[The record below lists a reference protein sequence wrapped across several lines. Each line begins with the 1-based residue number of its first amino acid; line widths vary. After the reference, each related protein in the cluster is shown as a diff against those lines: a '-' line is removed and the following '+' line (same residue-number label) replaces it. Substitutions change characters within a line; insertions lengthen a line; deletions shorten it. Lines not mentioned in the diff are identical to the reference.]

1 MQRSHKLFHTILFLF
16 SFFSSTLS
24 DLSSERAALLALRSA
39 VRGRTLLWNTTFR
52 SPCVWPGVQCD
63 AANAT
68 VVELHLPA
76 VALSGELPDG
86 VFPELPNLHTLS
98 LRVNSLSGTLPA
110 DLAACTAL
118 RNLFLQQNHF
128 AGEVPA
134 FLSGMTGLVRLN
146 LASNNFSGP
155 FPNRF
160 GNLTRLRTLF
170 LENNRLTGSI
180 PGLEELG
187 ELAQFNVSYNML
199 NGSVPKKLQ
208 TFDKDSFL
216 GNTLCGKPLGIC
228 PWDDGGGE
236 SGVNGSSNSSGVGG
250 GGGSVIGGGKK
261 KGKLSGGA
269 IAGIV
274 VGCVVALLLVLF
286 ALIILCRSGN
296 KTRSVDNVSNVVGLK
311 EEPQQHGE
319 VGIEGGNVESGGG
332 GGGDSVAAAAAAAA
346 AAVAAVGGNGVGG
359 GSGGDKKLLFYG
371 NKVKVFDLED
381 LLRASAEVL
390 GKGTFGTTYK
400 AVLEEGPVV
409 AVKRLRDV
417 TVSEKE
423 FKEKID
429 GVGVMDHENL
439 VPLRAYYYSRDEKL
453 LVHDYMPMGSLSAI
467 LHGNKGAGR
476 TPLNWEMRSD
486 IALGAARGIEYLH
499 SQGPS
504 VSHGNIK
511 SSNILLSKSY
521 DAKVSD
527 FGLAHL
533 VGPSSTPNRVAG
545 YRAPE
550 VTDPRRVSQKA
561 DVYSFGVLLLELLT
575 GKAPTHTLLN
585 EEGVDLPRWVQSVVR
600 EEWSS
605 EAFDIELLRYQNSEE
620 EMVQLLQLA
629 VDCVVPYPGNRP
641 SMSQVRQRMEEFHR
655 SSSTMKEGTQ
665 DQIHQPDLI
674 DDLEDVSSR

>member
-1 MQRSHKLFHTILFLF
+1 MQHSHTLFLTILFLF
-16 SFFSSTLS
+16 FFFFSSTLS

-39 VRGRTLLWNTTFR
+39 VRGRTLLWNTTFP
-52 SPCVWPGVQCD
+52 SPCAWPGVQCD
-63 AANAT
+63 DAKAT

-76 VALSGELPDG
+76 VALSGELPAG

-98 LRVNSLSGTLPA
+98 LRVNSLSGALPA
-110 DLAACTAL
+110 DLAACAAL
-118 RNLFLQQNHF
+118 RNLFLQQNYF
-128 AGEVPA
+128 SGEVPA

-155 FPNRF
+155 IPARF

-170 LENNRLTGSI
+170 LENNRLNGSL

-216 GNTLCGKPLGIC
+216 GNTLCGRPLGIC
-228 PWDDGGGE
+228 PWDVGGGE

-250 GGGSVIGGGKK
+250 GGGSVIGGEKK

-274 VGCVVALLLVLF
+274 VGCVVALLFVVF
-286 ALIILCRSGN
+286 ALILLCRRGN
-296 KTRSVDNVSNVVGLK
+296 KTRSVDNVSNMVGLK
-311 EEPQQHGE
+311 EEPQHNGE
-319 VGIEGGNVESGGG
+319 LGIEGGNLESGGG
-332 GGGDSVAAAAAAAA
+332 DGNSVAV
-346 AAVAAVGGNGVGG
+346 AVAAVGGNGVGG
-359 GSGGDKKLLFYG
+359 GSGGDKKLVFYG

-400 AVLEEGPVV
+400 AVLEDGPVV

-429 GVGVMDHENL
+429 AVGVMDHENL

-467 LHGNKGAGR
+467 LHGELSL
-476 TPLNWEMRSD
+476 TL
-486 IALGAARGIEYLH
+486 
-499 SQGPS
+499 
-504 VSHGNIK
+504 VS
-511 SSNILLSKSY
+511 
-521 DAKVSD
+521 
-527 FGLAHL
+527 
-533 VGPSSTPNRVAG
+533 
-545 YRAPE
+545 
-550 VTDPRRVSQKA
+550 
-561 DVYSFGVLLLELLT
+561 
-575 GKAPTHTLLN
+575 
-585 EEGVDLPRWVQSVVR
+585 
-600 EEWSS
+600 
-605 EAFDIELLRYQNSEE
+605 
-620 EMVQLLQLA
+620 
-629 VDCVVPYPGNRP
+629 
-641 SMSQVRQRMEEFHR
+641 
-655 SSSTMKEGTQ
+655 
-665 DQIHQPDLI
+665 
-674 DDLEDVSSR
+674 

>member
-1 MQRSHKLFHTILFLF
+1 MQLLFIILIAFVLPPAF
-16 SFFSSTLS
+16 S
-24 DLSSERAALLALRSA
+24 DLSSERAGLLTLRAAL
-39 VRGRTLLWNTTFR
+39 RGRTLLWNATSP
-52 SPCVWPGVQCD
+52 SPCAWPGVYCD

-68 VVELHLPA
+68 VVGLHLPA
-76 VALSGELPDG
+76 VALSGHLPSG
-86 VFPELPNLHTLS
+86 VFPALPRLRTLS
-98 LRVNSLSGTLPA
+98 LRVNLLSGTLPA
-110 DLAACTAL
+110 DLAACSAL
-118 RNLFLQQNHF
+118 RNLFLQRNNF
-128 AGEVPA
+128 SGEVPP
-134 FLSGMTGLVRLN
+134 FLSTMTTLVRLN
-146 LASNNFSGP
+146 LASNSFSGSVP
-155 FPNRF
+155 ARF
-160 GNLTRLRTLF
+160 GNLTQLRTLF
-170 LENNRLTGSI
+170 LENNRFTGSL
-180 PGLEELG
+180 PGLEELN

-208 TFDKDSFL
+208 AFGEDSFL
-216 GNTLCGKPLGIC
+216 GNALCGKPLGIC

-236 SGVNGSSNSSGVGG
+236 NGANGTSNPSGVGG
-250 GGGSVIGGGKK
+250 NVIDGERKK

-274 VGCVVALLLVLF
+274 VGSVVVLLLVVF
-286 ALIILCRSGN
+286 ALILLCRSGN
-296 KTRSVDNVSNVVGLK
+296 KTRSDDNANTMVGFK
-311 EEPQQHGE
+311 QEEEQHGE
-319 VGIEGGNVESGGG
+319 VGVEGGNVESSGSGGGGNSVAAAAVAAAAVSGGGG
-332 GGGDSVAAAAAAAA
+332 GGGD
-346 AAVAAVGGNGVGG
+346 
-359 GSGGDKKLLFYG
+359 KKLVFFG
-371 NKVKVFDLED
+371 NSVKVFDLED

-400 AVLEEGPVV
+400 AVLEDGPVV
-409 AVKRLRDV
+409 AVKRLKDV

-429 GVGVMDHENL
+429 VVGVMDHENL
-439 VPLRAYYYSRDEKL
+439 VPLRAYYYSREEKL
-453 LVHDYMPMGSLSAI
+453 LVHDYLPMGSLSAI

-476 TPLNWEMRSD
+476 IPLNWEMRSG

-511 SSNILLSKSY
+511 SSNILLTKSY
-521 DAKVSD
+521 DARVSD

-575 GKAPTHTLLN
+575 GKAPTHALLN

-605 EAFDIELLRYQNSEE
+605 EVFDIELLRYHNSEE

-629 VDCVVPYPGNRP
+629 VDCAVPYPDNRP
-641 SMSQVRQRMEEFHR
+641 SMSQVRQRIEELR
-655 SSSTMKEGTQ
+655 GSSGMKEDAQ
-665 DQIHQPDLI
+665 DQIQQLDSINDIYHA
-674 DDLEDVSSR
+674 SSR

>member
-1 MQRSHKLFHTILFLF
+1 M
-16 SFFSSTLS
+16 
-24 DLSSERAALLALRSA
+24 
-39 VRGRTLLWNTTFR
+39 TT
-52 SPCVWPGVQCD
+52 
-63 AANAT
+63 
-68 VVELHLPA
+68 
-76 VALSGELPDG
+76 
-86 VFPELPNLHTLS
+86 
-98 LRVNSLSGTLPA
+98 
-110 DLAACTAL
+110 
-118 RNLFLQQNHF
+118 
-128 AGEVPA
+128 
-134 FLSGMTGLVRLN
+134 LVRLN
-146 LASNNFSGP
+146 LASNSFSGSVP
-155 FPNRF
+155 ARF
-160 GNLTRLRTLF
+160 GNLTQLRTLF
-170 LENNRLTGSI
+170 LENNRFTGSL
-180 PGLEELG
+180 PGLEELN

-208 TFDKDSFL
+208 AFGEDSFL
-216 GNTLCGKPLGIC
+216 GNALCGKPLGIC

-236 SGVNGSSNSSGVGG
+236 NGANGTSNPSGVGG
-250 GGGSVIGGGKK
+250 NVIDGERKK

-274 VGCVVALLLVLF
+274 VGSVVVLLLVVF
-286 ALIILCRSGN
+286 ALILLCRSGN
-296 KTRSVDNVSNVVGLK
+296 KTRIAAAAV
-311 EEPQQHGE
+311 
-319 VGIEGGNVESGGG
+319 SGGG
-332 GGGDSVAAAAAAAA
+332 GGG
-346 AAVAAVGGNGVGG
+346 
-359 GSGGDKKLLFYG
+359 GDKKLVFFG
-371 NKVKVFDLED
+371 NSVKVFDLED

-400 AVLEEGPVV
+400 AVLEDGPVV
-409 AVKRLRDV
+409 AVKRLKDV

-429 GVGVMDHENL
+429 VVGVMDHENL
-439 VPLRAYYYSRDEKL
+439 VPLRAYYYSREEKL
-453 LVHDYMPMGSLSAI
+453 LVHDYLPMGSLSAI

-476 TPLNWEMRSD
+476 IPLNWEMRSG

-511 SSNILLSKSY
+511 SSNILLTKSY
-521 DAKVSD
+521 DARVSD

-575 GKAPTHTLLN
+575 GKAPTHALLN

-605 EAFDIELLRYQNSEE
+605 EVFDIELLRYHNSEE

-629 VDCVVPYPGNRP
+629 VDCAVPYPDNRP
-641 SMSQVRQRMEEFHR
+641 SMSQVRQRIEELR
-655 SSSTMKEGTQ
+655 GSSGMKEDAQ
-665 DQIHQPDLI
+665 DQIQQLDSINDIYHA
-674 DDLEDVSSR
+674 SSR

>member
-1 MQRSHKLFHTILFLF
+1 MQHSHKLFPTILFLF
-16 SFFSSTLS
+16 FFFPSTFS

-98 LRVNSLSGTLPA
+98 LRVNSLSGALPA
-110 DLAACTAL
+110 DLASCTTL

-128 AGEVPA
+128 TGEVPA

-155 FPNRF
+155 FPARF
-160 GNLTRLRTLF
+160 GNLTRLRTLL
-170 LENNRLTGSI
+170 LENNRLTGSL

-228 PWDDGGGE
+228 PWDDGGA
-236 SGVNGSSNSSGVGG
+236 NGSSNSSGVGG
-250 GGGSVIGGGKK
+250 GGGSVIGGEKK
-261 KGKLSGGA
+261 KGKKLSGGA

-274 VGCVVALLLVLF
+274 VGCVVALLLVVF
-286 ALIILCRSGN
+286 ALILLCRSGK
-296 KTRSVDNVSNVVGLK
+296 KTRSVDNVSNVVVLK

-332 GGGDSVAAAAAAAA
+332 GGDSVAASAA
-346 AAVAAVGGNGVGG
+346 AAVAAVGG
-359 GSGGDKKLLFYG
+359 GSGGEKKLVFYG

-400 AVLEEGPVV
+400 AVLEDGPVV

-429 GVGVMDHENL
+429 GVGVMDHQNL

-467 LHGNKGAGR
+467 LHGEFSL
-476 TPLNWEMRSD
+476 TL
-486 IALGAARGIEYLH
+486 
-499 SQGPS
+499 
-504 VSHGNIK
+504 VS
-511 SSNILLSKSY
+511 
-521 DAKVSD
+521 
-527 FGLAHL
+527 
-533 VGPSSTPNRVAG
+533 
-545 YRAPE
+545 
-550 VTDPRRVSQKA
+550 
-561 DVYSFGVLLLELLT
+561 
-575 GKAPTHTLLN
+575 
-585 EEGVDLPRWVQSVVR
+585 
-600 EEWSS
+600 
-605 EAFDIELLRYQNSEE
+605 
-620 EMVQLLQLA
+620 
-629 VDCVVPYPGNRP
+629 
-641 SMSQVRQRMEEFHR
+641 
-655 SSSTMKEGTQ
+655 
-665 DQIHQPDLI
+665 
-674 DDLEDVSSR
+674 